1 MFYTKLRASRSSQ
14 ATTLTLHVFGTS
26 AISLH
31 YISVWQAW
39 QSFCLANHVHLG
51 QCCWQPRRHGWR
63 QPHARHLSMHT
74 TSLAVAQPDS
84 GPCRS
89 RQGSQAKSFS
99 GRSGS
104 PRAAFPGCATGQ
116 VGTVPQNR
124 AAGRGAGEDRGTASG
139 SPLSSSSRGDPAG
152 FPGPAVPLLPRGD
165 GAAWGKH
172 CGGCRRAS
180 PPPGGYRGAGAGQ
193 RSGVPRGGARGATAP
208 RCRPRPRQPR
218 SPAPH
223 FGLSARGDGGAPS
236 LPPSIPSPPGWRA
249 AAGGGE
255 AAGRAPAE
263 GSFLRGSAASGRGAG
278 AAGCAGGSRGPG
290 GAAGAGGGGFLFWGG
305 RARWGENGDCR
316 LRLFLSGSRGSRIAA
331 AAAAAAARRERGEE
345 GCGALGEA
353 GSSGSSLLPS
363 WWPWSAAPRGR
374 SQRAPAAARDA
385 FLQGNKLM
393 RSPRPPPPAPLPPSP
408 LVPCTPASASP
419 ARHPRL
425 SLPTVWTIP
434 ATCPSWKK
442 LWINCWRATTSACG
456 RISEVSGPAR
466 ALLPGDPPRTPRP
479 RCRGASRRRVKLCS
493 ARRSA
498 RLRGDEHRHRQ
509 HRHGFRSQHGEWVA
523 GEPGRRRGC
532 RLGHGRPFPVPP
544 FSRSR
549 CCLGGRRWGCAGL
562 RALPSSL
569 ENFISLETRFPP
581 SPLIASHCR
590 RPSPR
595 VYRAPGLRPGSF
607 SSPGAAGGRSSLGL
621 RRSVPWPRSRR
632 DAGRAGEGRPASRGR
647 GCRAAAVG
655 ISLLLTR
662 FRGKPQK
669 SPVCLWV
676 NSDVCECFKACWAP
690 RAGAVVNGLERSC
703 SLVCP
708 RKVMLCGT
716 VGFTDGQGG
725 V

>member
-39 QSFCLANHVHLG
+39 QSFCLAKHVHLD

-116 VGTVPQNR
+116 VGTVPQSR

-305 RARWGENGDCR
+305 G
-316 LRLFLSGSRGSRIAA
+316 RG
-331 AAAAAAARRERGEE
+331 G
-345 GCGALGEA
+345 
-353 GSSGSSLLPS
+353 
-363 WWPWSAAPRGR
+363 GR
-374 SQRAPAAARDA
+374 T
-385 FLQGNKLM
+385 GT
-393 RSPRPPPPAPLPPSP
+393 
-408 LVPCTPASASP
+408 VASAS
-419 ARHPRL
+419 
-425 SLPTVWTIP
+425 S
-434 ATCPSWKK
+434 
-442 LWINCWRATTSACG
+442 SA
-456 RISEVSGPAR
+456 A
-466 ALLPGDPPRTPRP
+466 A
-479 RCRGASRRRVKLCS
+479 GAAGSRRRLLLLLREGSVERRDVGLWGRQDLRDLLCS
-493 ARRSA
+493 RPGGRGL
-498 RLRGDEHRHRQ
+498 LRPEVGASVPR
-509 HRHGFRSQHGEWVA
+509 
-523 GEPGRRRGC
+523 RRRGM
-532 RLGHGRPFPVPP
+532 R
-544 FSRSR
+544 FSRGTS
-549 CCLGGRRWGCAGL
+549 WCAPP
-562 RALPSSL
+562 ALLLP
-569 ENFISLETRFPP
+569 
-581 SPLIASHCR
+581 
-590 RPSPR
+590 
-595 VYRAPGLRPGSF
+595 
-607 SSPGAAGGRSSLGL
+607 
-621 RRSVPWPRSRR
+621 PRSRR
-632 DAGRAGEGRPASRGR
+632 RPSSPAPR
-647 GCRAAAVG
+647 
-655 ISLLLTR
+655 LLLLPPDTLV
-662 FRGKPQK
+662 FLSPQ
-669 SPVCLWV
+669 C
-676 NSDVCECFKACWAP
+676 
-690 RAGAVVNGLERSC
+690 ERSRQHV
-703 SLVCP
+703 L
-708 RKVMLCGT
+708 RERNCG
-716 VGFTDGQGG
+716 
-725 V
+725 